1 LGAEVPALPPA
12 LQSEAIAAGVDLLAV
27 YLAKIAAAEA
37 VHMSVATS
45 RGAQEEKLFRAAAAA
60 VAETPVA
67 GTAVTPARLAAAG
80 LHWLMLLKVPWTALS
95 PAQTAVVKEYAAT
108 TVRLTAAQRRWTGA
122 SGTGTVVVPA
132 GWASLS
138 PAAAVACLSQLQAL
152 GARWPA
158 LATHPPLTAA
168 LAELAT
174 VLLGTRD
181 SAGKEAV
188 DHADGD
194 GDPRGVAPRRDRDR
208 ASARYAAGLEVVL
221 RGLGGPPLVDL

>member
-1 LGAEVPALPPA
+1 MPALPPA
-12 LQSEAIAAGVDLLAV
+12 LQAEAVAAGIDLLAV

-37 VHMSVATS
+37 MYMSVTS
-45 RGAQEEKLFRAAAAA
+45 RGGQEERVFRAAAAA

-67 GTAVTPARLAAAG
+67 GTTVTPARLAAAG
-80 LHWLMLLKVPWTALS
+80 LQWLMLLRVPWTALS
-95 PAQTAVVKEYAAT
+95 PAQAAVVTEYAAT
-108 TVRLTAAQRRWTGA
+108 TVRLTAAQRRWTGTT
-122 SGTGTVVVPA
+122 GTDTTVVVPA
-132 GWASLS
+132 GGASLS

-158 LATHPPLTAA
+158 LATHTPLTAA

-174 VLLGTRD
+174 VLLGTRN
-181 SAGKEAV
+181 SAGGVAV
-188 DHADGD
+188 DQAHGD
-194 GDPRGVAPRRDRDR
+194 GDPRGVAPRRDR